1 MNAGTSDASFF
12 FAIEFKPPAF
22 TNLQKNHSQLDLF
35 HVFLWALSS
44 PPGAEWLIAQKPIP
58 KFLINSYQPPSATGG
73 GSMRNHDFVSNGFLA
88 LIALCL
94 VLLCSILVIA
104 FG

>member
-1 MNAGTSDASFF
+1 VNAGTSDASFF

-44 PPGAEWLIAQKPIP
+44 PPGVHFKP
-58 KFLINSYQPPSATGG
+58 GG
-73 GSMRNHDFVSNGFLA
+73 VSFDTRRLHASVGRRTLTASSSRLFPA
-88 LIALCL
+88 
-94 VLLCSILVIA
+94 
-104 FG
+104 